1 MRAAKA
7 DANQASIVAALR
19 QIGCSVQPLHTVGK
33 GVPDLLVG
41 IRGQN
46 LLLEVKDGAKAPS
59 AQRLTADQQ
68 QWHADWRGHV
78 EVVNSIEQAIIAV
91 QIKGNK

>member
-46 LLLEVKDGAKAPS
+46 LLLEVKDGAKPPS
-59 AQRLTADQQ
+59 AQHLTPDQKD
-68 QWHADWRGHV
+68 WHQAWRGHV

-91 QIKGNK
+91 QTKGNK